1 MSALLLFK
9 LLRNRNISSNLGSRG
24 LSLLWSL
31 CLHSMGLFRDCETS
45 RKFVSTSTH
54 SPSPL
59 DTALILSPC
68 LTSQPRHYFM
78 WTLRN
83 SIHYDVIYRFIVTQR
98 KNKLEL
104 DSTTIEV
111 WTTSL
116 ASYYCICIV
125 VVVLAAAWLMAASR
139 LSHYT
144 ARKRNSIVFVPVTR
158 VIGPPTQNKTI
169 QLSLRTLGAS
179 KTLWWRSPTFLAY
192 LLQLPSVETATNKGE
207 KAEKTSFL
215 SSTSPPLLPTSLQSP
230 HSTILIKVKNAD
242 WPSSHYASWL
252 SKIDDVLMQIL
263 LHKRNTILQDKQGAA
278 AGWVSSREPQQ
289 QQGQYKES

>member
-83 SIHYDVIYRFIVTQR
+83 STHYDVIYRFIVTQR
-98 KNKLEL
+98 INKLEL
-104 DSTTIEV
+104 HCTTIEV

-125 VVVLAAAWLMAASR
+125 VVVLAAAWLMAAGR

-179 KTLWWRSPTFLAY
+179 KTLWWRSPTFWL
-192 LLQLPSVETATNKGE
+192 
-207 KAEKTSFL
+207 TS
-215 SSTSPPLLPTSLQSP
+215 SNYRVW
-230 HSTILIKVKNAD
+230 K
-242 WPSSHYASWL
+242 
-252 SKIDDVLMQIL
+252 
-263 LHKRNTILQDKQGAA
+263 
-278 AGWVSSREPQQ
+278 QQ
-289 QQGQYKES
+289 QTREKRQRKQAFYPLYFPSPAPDQPPVAALHHLNKSKKCRLTQ

>member
-1 MSALLLFK
+1 MSHISTSSLLHVDTQEFYSLWRNLLF
-9 LLRNRNISSNLGSRG
+9 I
-24 LSLLWSL
+24 
-31 CLHSMGLFRDCETS
+31 
-45 RKFVSTSTH
+45 
-54 SPSPL
+54 
-59 DTALILSPC
+59 
-68 LTSQPRHYFM
+68 
-78 WTLRN
+78 
-83 SIHYDVIYRFIVTQR
+83 VIQR
-98 KNKLEL
+98 INKLEL

-125 VVVLAAAWLMAASR
+125 VVVLAAAWLMAADR

-169 QLSLRTLGAS
+169 QLSLRTQGAS
-179 KTLWWRSPTFLAY
+179 KTLWWRSPRFFG
-192 LLQLPSVETATNKGE
+192 LPPPATECGNSNKQGRKGRE
-207 KAEKTSFL
+207 NKLFIL
-215 SSTSPPLLPTSLQSP
+215 YTSPPLLPTSLQSP

>member
-83 SIHYDVIYRFIVTQR
+83 STHYDVIYRFLVTQR
-98 KNKLEL
+98 IEL
-104 DSTTIEV
+104 D
-111 WTTSL
+111 
-116 ASYYCICIV
+116 IV
-125 VVVLAAAWLMAASR
+125 
-139 LSHYT
+139 
-144 ARKRNSIVFVPVTR
+144 
-158 VIGPPTQNKTI
+158 
-169 QLSLRTLGAS
+169 
-179 KTLWWRSPTFLAY
+179 
-192 LLQLPSVETATNKGE
+192 
-207 KAEKTSFL
+207 
-215 SSTSPPLLPTSLQSP
+215 
-230 HSTILIKVKNAD
+230 
-242 WPSSHYASWL
+242 
-252 SKIDDVLMQIL
+252 L
-263 LHKRNTILQDKQGAA
+263 LHSMDH
-278 AGWVSSREPQQ
+278 EPGLLLLYLHCCCGVGCCMTDGGRPSQPLHSPETELDCLCT
-289 QQGQYKES
+289 GDTCYWPANPK

>member
-125 VVVLAAAWLMAASR
+125 VVVLAAAWLMAAAR

-179 KTLWWRSPTFLAY
+179 KTLWWRSPTFLAH
-192 LLQLPSVETATNKGE
+192 LLLLPSVETATNKGE

-215 SSTSPPLLPTSLQSP
+215 SSLLPLPCSRP
-230 HSTILIKVKNAD
+230 A
-242 WPSSHYASWL
+242 
-252 SKIDDVLMQIL
+252 
-263 LHKRNTILQDKQGAA
+263 
-278 AGWVSSREPQQ
+278 SSRRTPP
-289 QQGQYKES
+289 S